1 MPFESAWEHMGYA
14 ALQVF
19 TTIFTIEAV
28 LKILALGLYKYL
40 EEKWNCFDI
49 VIVLL
54 SLVELGLDGVK
65 GLSILRSFR
74 LVSIAVIRGGSCEKI
89 GLTVCDLVV
98 RKWFLFVAEQN
109 NWTLLNNNQL
119 WLLYSHHCLSVRLKS
134 VSISTAYMWYQ
145 WWIIVKSNCNCC
157 LSGNCNC
164 NIVINQVSIFCL
176 FVIVIVIVRPQV
188 IVIAIN

>member
-1 MPFESAWEHMGYA
+1 MGYA

-98 RKWFLFVAEQN
+98 RK
-109 NWTLLNNNQL
+109 
-119 WLLYSHHCLSVRLKS
+119 
-134 VSISTAYMWYQ
+134 
-145 WWIIVKSNCNCC
+145 
-157 LSGNCNC
+157 
-164 NIVINQVSIFCL
+164 
-176 FVIVIVIVRPQV
+176 
-188 IVIAIN
+188 

>member
-1 MPFESAWEHMGYA
+1 MGYA

-74 LVSIAVIRGGSCEKI
+74 LVSIAVIRDGSCEKI

-98 RKWFLFVAEQN
+98 RK
-109 NWTLLNNNQL
+109 
-119 WLLYSHHCLSVRLKS
+119 
-134 VSISTAYMWYQ
+134 
-145 WWIIVKSNCNCC
+145 
-157 LSGNCNC
+157 
-164 NIVINQVSIFCL
+164 
-176 FVIVIVIVRPQV
+176 
-188 IVIAIN
+188 